1 MTISW
6 GNKIFILYTTFAI
19 SMIVLVYKCCQ
30 TNYDLVSANY
40 YDEELAYQ
48 QLIDGSA
55 RSVEGGHTIQLKQVE
70 QGVLIS
76 YGDFGKADD
85 VSGECHFYFAP
96 DASVDL
102 KVPLN
107 IGNDSTQFVSH
118 NFQKGAYIVKLK
130 WNANG
135 HFYYQEK
142 KLIIR

>member
-55 RSVEGGHTIQLKQVE
+55 GHKLP
-70 QGVLIS
+70 
-76 YGDFGKADD
+76 GKRWLLATAKPYDIHH
-85 VSGECHFYFAP
+85 G
-96 DASVDL
+96 
-102 KVPLN
+102 
-107 IGNDSTQFVSH
+107 I
-118 NFQKGAYIVKLK
+118 
-130 WNANG
+130 
-135 HFYYQEK
+135 
-142 KLIIR
+142 

>member
-76 YGDFGKADD
+76 YGDPLFIDECISGRHEGCVDNIHFLSTMIYTYFKFGFI
-85 VSGECHFYFAP
+85 C
-96 DASVDL
+96 
-102 KVPLN
+102 
-107 IGNDSTQFVSH
+107 I
-118 NFQKGAYIVKLK
+118 
-130 WNANG
+130 
-135 HFYYQEK
+135 
-142 KLIIR
+142 